1 MRSIFMYFLQEQDL
15 KKAKQ
20 IAEEAERSHDEIRRK
35 LAVVEADLERAEE
48 RADEYS
54 SKFKAAEADIFRL
67 TEGKS
72 F

>member
-1 MRSIFMYFLQEQDL
+1 
-15 KKAKQ
+15 
-20 IAEEAERSHDEIRRK
+20 

>member
-1 MRSIFMYFLQEQDL
+1 M

-67 TEGKS
+67 TEGK
-72 F
+72 